1 MLYWYIY
8 IWYISTWFL
17 MYLNVIIT
25 YRTIA
30 IANYIYI
37 TYMFEKNISPYVS
50 VCSFTGPRC
59 RHGTLRIFFSLQNFC
74 LEEEWNHQE
83 FQVPKMEVL
92 NLIRLFWGWVFPYI
106 SLTYSLYIGE
116 YLHLVIPSLR
126 FFNVFFNRQ
135 VLADM
140 RRDAAARSSDPTEVG
155 DDYG

>member
-1 MLYWYIY
+1 
-8 IWYISTWFL
+8 
-17 MYLNVIIT
+17 
-25 YRTIA
+25 
-30 IANYIYI
+30 
-37 TYMFEKNISPYVS
+37 
-50 VCSFTGPRC
+50 
-59 RHGTLRIFFSLQNFC
+59 
-74 LEEEWNHQE
+74 
-83 FQVPKMEVL
+83 MEVL
-92 NLIRLFWGWVFPYI
+92 HLIIRLFWGWVFPYI